1 MKISSL
7 LNKASLRVLCMLPL
21 ALFLHAGT
29 ASAQQ
34 SERASAASTLDV
46 CHDNA
51 TGNWRYFG
59 VVATDRIRPGHA
71 IAVDNIIQNKVSDA
85 GFADVYKQ
93 ASILGDSVQV
103 QAFSIEAAPLVLG
116 TVRHTARLRIIDL
129 ANPGAVAPTLVSAYH
144 FETAVCGCGHPM
156 GCTRTQGYWGNK
168 PGVVWPVP
176 YTRNAMFYSSGLTWQ
191 QVRDTPPK
199 QGNAYL
205 ILAHQFIAA
214 VLNRA
219 AGASAPSAVQNTIN
233 QAAAFFASGTTLQS
247 CANDACGTQKSWA
260 AILDTYNNGLY
271 PGAPAA
277 CPG

>member
-7 LNKASLRVLCMLPL
+7 LDKAGLRILCMLPL
-21 ALFLHAGT
+21 LFLHAGT

-34 SERASAASTLDV
+34 SERAAAASTLDV

-59 VVATDRIRPGHA
+59 VVATDRIRPGHS

-93 ASILGDSVQV
+93 ASVLGGSAQV
-103 QAFSIEAAPLVLG
+103 QTFSIEAAPLVLG

-129 ANPGAVAPTLVSAYH
+129 ANPGAAAPTLVSAYH

-156 GCTRTQGYWGNK
+156 GCTRTQGYWGSK
-168 PGVVWPVP
+168 PGVIWPAP
-176 YTRNAMFYSSGLTWQ
+176 YTRDAMFYSSGLTWQ
-191 QVRDTPPK
+191 QILDTPPK

-205 ILAHQFIAA
+205 ILAHQYIAA

-219 AGASAPSAVQNTIN
+219 GGASAPSAVQNTIN
-233 QAAAFFASGTTLQS
+233 LARTFFTSGTTLQS
-247 CANDACGTQKSWA
+247 CSNDACGTQKSWA
-260 AILDTYNNGLY
+260 AILDTYNNGVY

-277 CPG
+277 CPD